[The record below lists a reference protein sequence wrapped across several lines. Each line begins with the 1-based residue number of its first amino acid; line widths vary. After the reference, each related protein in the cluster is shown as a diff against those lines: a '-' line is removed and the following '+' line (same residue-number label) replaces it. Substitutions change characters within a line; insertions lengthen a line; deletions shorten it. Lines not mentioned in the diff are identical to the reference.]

1 MNQYH
6 WDLEDPVASIIAHHG
21 IQGQKWGVRRFQNP
35 DGSLT
40 DEGRR
45 RLGYDD
51 NRVFKDEWK
60 HDRVIAKGTKTTRV
74 IKVDPDDYA
83 MRAGDDE
90 YYDDPKLVKKYREM
104 ALKDRDEK
112 EKKYQDKY
120 MSVIDKPIYEKQNRG
135 DAFYLNW
142 FGDSGWD
149 YDEVVVDE
157 FVAKKPLKVAAGE
170 KVINEIIK
178 NIGDQKLEAAYNT
191 IDSLDKRTWAFGKD
205 NPEGYYSNK
214 SRLKNLTMEYT
225 TNKEL
230 FNKVNSSL
238 KKLGYDAVMDVNDS
252 DSESPVIVFDSDKNF
267 KKTSRTGG
275 SEYYDKLVKETKA
288 RWTDSAK
295 SKEYKKDLNDTGGEE
310 YARKLARASGLDK
323 GDNWKMYRDA
333 LAGDERAQ
341 AIIEEWERNKR

>member
-1 MNQYH
+1 MSRYF
-6 WDLEDPVASIIAHHG
+6 DDYYSLDSSSLELEHHG

-60 HDRVIAKGTKTTRV
+60 QDRVIAKGAKTTRV
-74 IKVDPDDYA
+74 MKVNPDNY
-83 MRAGDDE
+83 E
-90 YYDDPKLVKKYREM
+90 YYENPKLVKKYRDM
-104 ALKDRDEK
+104 ALKDLDEK

-120 MSVIDKPIYEKQNRG
+120 MSVIESKLTNDNKRG

-142 FGDSGWD
+142 FGDNGWD
-149 YDEVVVDE
+149 YDKVVVDE
-157 FVAKKPLKVAAGE
+157 FVAKKPLKVASGE

-178 NIGDQKLEAAYNT
+178 NIGDQKLETAYNT
-191 IDSLDKRTWAFGKD
+191 INSLDKRTWVFGKD

-230 FNKVNSSL
+230 FDKVNSSL
-238 KKLGYDAVMDVNDS
+238 KKLGYDAVMDVNDP

-275 SEYYDKLVKETKA
+275 SEYYEKLVKE
-288 RWTDSAK
+288 
-295 SKEYKKDLNDTGGEE
+295 L
-310 YARKLARASGLDK
+310 
-323 GDNWKMYRDA
+323 
-333 LAGDERAQ
+333 
-341 AIIEEWERNKR
+341 ERNKKK

>member
-1 MNQYH
+1 MSRYFDDFLFHSDDPYLMTEQNQYYGALT
-6 WDLEDPVASIIAHHG
+6 DEFIAHHG

-60 HDRVIAKGTKTTRV
+60 QDRVIAKGTKTTRV
-74 IKVDPDDYA
+74 MKVNPDNY
-83 MRAGDDE
+83 E
-90 YYDDPKLVKKYREM
+90 YYEDPKLVKKYRDI
-104 ALKDRDEK
+104 ALKDLDEK

-120 MSVIDKPIYEKQNRG
+120 MSVIESKLTNDNKRG

-142 FGDSGWD
+142 FGDSGFD
-149 YDEVVVDE
+149 YDKVVVDE
-157 FVAKKPLKVAAGE
+157 FIAKKPLKVASGE

-178 NIGDQKLEAAYNT
+178 NIGDQKLETAYNT
-191 IDSLDKRTWAFGKD
+191 INSLDKRTWAFGKD

-230 FNKVNSSL
+230 FDKVNSSL
-238 KKLGYDAVMDVNDS
+238 KKLGYDAVMDVNDP

-275 SEYYDKLVKETKA
+275 SEYYEKLVKE
-288 RWTDSAK
+288 
-295 SKEYKKDLNDTGGEE
+295 L
-310 YARKLARASGLDK
+310 
-323 GDNWKMYRDA
+323 
-333 LAGDERAQ
+333 
-341 AIIEEWERNKR
+341 ERNKG

>member
-1 MNQYH
+1 MSRYF
-6 WDLEDPVASIIAHHG
+6 DDELYYGALTDEFIAHHG

-60 HDRVIAKGTKTTRV
+60 QDRVIAKGTKTTRV
-74 IKVDPDDYA
+74 IKVNPDNY
-83 MRAGDDE
+83 E
-90 YYDDPKLVKKYREM
+90 YYEDPKLVKKYRDM
-104 ALKDRDEK
+104 ALKDLDEK

-120 MSVIDKPIYEKQNRG
+120 MSVIESKLTNDNKRG

-142 FGDSGWD
+142 FGDNGWD
-149 YDEVVVDE
+149 YDKVVVDE
-157 FVAKKPLKVAAGE
+157 FVAKKPLKVASGE

-178 NIGDQKLEAAYNT
+178 NIGDQKLETAYNT
-191 IDSLDKRTWAFGKD
+191 INSLDKRTWVFGKD

-230 FNKVNSSL
+230 FDKVNSSL
-238 KKLGYDAVMDVNDS
+238 KKLGYDAVMDVNDP

-275 SEYYDKLVKETKA
+275 SEYYEKLVKE
-288 RWTDSAK
+288 
-295 SKEYKKDLNDTGGEE
+295 L
-310 YARKLARASGLDK
+310 
-323 GDNWKMYRDA
+323 
-333 LAGDERAQ
+333 
-341 AIIEEWERNKR
+341 ERNKKK

>member
-1 MNQYH
+1 MQNQYH

-60 HDRVIAKGTKTTRV
+60 QDRVIAKGTKTTRV
-74 IKVDPDDYA
+74 IKVDSDNY
-83 MRAGDDE
+83 E
-90 YYDDPKLVKKYREM
+90 YYEDPKLVKKYRDM
-104 ALKDRDEK
+104 ALKDLDEK

-120 MSVIDKPIYEKQNRG
+120 MSVIESKLTNDNKRG

-142 FGDSGWD
+142 FGDNGWD
-149 YDEVVVDE
+149 YDKVFVDE
-157 FVAKKPLKVAAGE
+157 YIAKKPLKVASGE

-178 NIGDQKLEAAYNT
+178 NIGDQKLETAYNT
-191 IDSLDKRTWAFGKD
+191 INSLDKRTWVFGKD

-230 FNKVNSSL
+230 FDKVNSSL
-238 KKLGYDAVMDVNDS
+238 KKLGYDAVMDVNDP

-275 SEYYDKLVKETKA
+275 SEYYEKLVKE
-288 RWTDSAK
+288 
-295 SKEYKKDLNDTGGEE
+295 L
-310 YARKLARASGLDK
+310 
-323 GDNWKMYRDA
+323 
-333 LAGDERAQ
+333 
-341 AIIEEWERNKR
+341 ERNKG

>member
-1 MNQYH
+1 MQNQYH
-6 WDLEDPVASIIAHHG
+6 WDLEDPVMSIIAHHG

-60 HDRVIAKGTKTTRV
+60 QDRVIAKGTKTTRV
-74 IKVDPDDYA
+74 MKVNSDNY
-83 MRAGDDE
+83 E
-90 YYDDPKLVKKYREM
+90 YYEDPKLVKKYRDM
-104 ALKDRDEK
+104 ALKDLDEK

-120 MSVIDKPIYEKQNRG
+120 MSVIESKLTNDNKRG

-142 FGDSGWD
+142 FGDSGFD
-149 YDEVVVDE
+149 YDKVVVDE
-157 FVAKKPLKVAAGE
+157 FVAKKPLKVASGE

-178 NIGDQKLEAAYNT
+178 NIGDQKLETAYNT
-191 IDSLDKRTWAFGKD
+191 INSLDKRTWVFGKD

-230 FNKVNSSL
+230 FDKVNSSF
-238 KKLGYDAVMDVNDS
+238 KKLGYDAVMDVNDP

-275 SEYYDKLVKETKA
+275 SEYYEKLVKE
-288 RWTDSAK
+288 
-295 SKEYKKDLNDTGGEE
+295 L
-310 YARKLARASGLDK
+310 
-323 GDNWKMYRDA
+323 
-333 LAGDERAQ
+333 
-341 AIIEEWERNKR
+341 ERNKG